1 MVHGQWSIVNS
12 ERLIELVCGILP
24 IQTLWTMVYGPWTIL
39 SLKNVF
45 NQNTLVA

>member
-1 MVHGQWSIVNS
+1 MVNG
-12 ERLIELVCGILP
+12 ERPIELVCSIVP
-24 IQTLWTMVYGPWTIL
+24 IQALWTMVYGPWSVNGPQTIL